1 MNFNT
6 DIIDKINSH
15 LPSMSESDQKI
26 ANVILNNPQ
35 AIVNYTITELANKA
49 AVSTASVS
57 RFCKNLDLV
66 GFHQLKILLAQT
78 DSKRDDYFKE
88 VSLDDFSASLNK
100 ISANKVAE
108 IRHTL
113 LPLDSKKILPIL
125 ELIKKAR
132 LIQISAEGATF
143 PVAEDAAYKFNQI
156 GFLAIATSSY
166 ETALAQTINLSEADL
181 LIAISNS
188 GESRELLSQITIA
201 HQKHV
206 PVLALTNRQDSP
218 IALEA
223 DFHIKTAVRQ
233 RVLESQYY
241 FSRLAALSVIEVLF
255 LLLIADDPKRL
266 AKIEFHEQ
274 LVAQKKI

>member
-1 MNFNT
+1 
-6 DIIDKINSH
+6 
-15 LPSMSESDQKI
+15 MSESDQKI

-100 ISANKVAE
+100 ISANKIAE

-166 ETALAQTINLSEADL
+166 ETALAQTINLSEDDL

>member
-1 MNFNT
+1 
-6 DIIDKINSH
+6 
-15 LPSMSESDQKI
+15 MSESDQKI

-57 RFCKNLDLV
+57 RFCKNLDLI

-156 GFLAIATSSY
+156 GFLAIATASY

-218 IALEA
+218 IALDA

>member
-113 LPLDSKKILPIL
+113 LPLDSQKILPIL

-188 GESRELLSQITIA
+188 GESRELLSQIAIA